1 MYCLMMNTRMAI
13 STSIC
18 MYIVTCKCTDLVE
31 VGADVLF
38 DDGDQE
44 GELLEKEVAQ
54 T

>member
-1 MYCLMMNTRMAI
+1 MYCLMMETRIYI
-13 STSIC
+13 S
-18 MYIVTCKCTDLVE
+18 MYLYVCTDLVE